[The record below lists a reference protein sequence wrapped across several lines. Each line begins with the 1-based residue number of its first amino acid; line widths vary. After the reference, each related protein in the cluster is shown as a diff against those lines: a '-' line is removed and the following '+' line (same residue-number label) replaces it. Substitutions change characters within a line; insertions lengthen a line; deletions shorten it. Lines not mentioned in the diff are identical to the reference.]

1 MWLFGGSGNKKQEET
16 PAAAAPASEFVSESN
31 DNTNAITATSG
42 FQFAGIPSFDASKL
56 HPLAGLEKDLE
67 YLDLDEEKLSTIEG
81 TGNGILPSRGWS
93 DDMCYGTGTLY
104 LGGLGLGGL
113 IGLNEGFK
121 TLPRGTTDPV
131 TGVVKA
137 APFKLKLNTVL
148 NQVTKHGPHMGNSAG
163 TLGLMYNI
171 IDSSLDMYRGK
182 HDDINSLVSGALT
195 GAIFKSTSGVKA
207 MGISTG
213 LMTLA
218 AASWCGFK
226 RMIN

>member
-1 MWLFGGSGNKKQEET
+1 
-16 PAAAAPASEFVSESN
+16 
-31 DNTNAITATSG
+31 
-42 FQFAGIPSFDASKL
+42 
-56 HPLAGLEKDLE
+56 
-67 YLDLDEEKLSTIEG
+67 
-81 TGNGILPSRGWS
+81 
-93 DDMCYGTGTLY
+93 
-104 LGGLGLGGL
+104 
-113 IGLNEGFK
+113 
-121 TLPRGTTDPV
+121 
-131 TGVVKA
+131 
-137 APFKLKLNTVL
+137 
-148 NQVTKHGPHMGNSAG
+148 MGNSAG